1 MQNRVS
7 NKNLNQDEKTFVRE
21 FINPPQLPLTIINI
35 NEELSRNFGVKN
47 KKREIKDYIKDY
59 IKTNLNYSNKRGGS
73 TTFKGG
79 SDRIKYQQSILS
91 SRLLIEILNR
101 KLIINIDE
109 WSFYPKSEAGV

>member
-7 NKNLNQDEKTFVRE
+7 NKNLSQDEKIFVRE
-21 FINPPQLPLTIINI
+21 YIKPPQLPLTISNI

-47 KKREIKDYIKDY
+47 RKREIKDY
-59 IKTNLNYSNKRGGS
+59 IKTNLNYSYKRGGS
-73 TTFKGG
+73 TTFKGE
-79 SDRIKYQQSILS
+79 SERIKYQQSIFS

-109 WSFYPKSEAGV
+109 CSF